1 MKIEEI
7 VKESLA
13 GNLKAQRQLF
23 DNYSSMLL
31 GVCRRY
37 AKNQYQADDMFQEA
51 FINIFNNLHQWSSL
65 KGAFEPWIYR
75 ITVNTALAIIKK
87 ETKHFA
93 SDVDEEI
100 NISSVSGLHVPI
112 PVVVKVSVTDPEA
125 ISPSVGV

>member
-51 FINIFNNLHQWSSL
+51 FINIFNFRQKNYYI
-65 KGAFEPWIYR
+65 IY
-75 ITVNTALAIIKK
+75 
-87 ETKHFA
+87 
-93 SDVDEEI
+93 
-100 NISSVSGLHVPI
+100 
-112 PVVVKVSVTDPEA
+112 
-125 ISPSVGV
+125 